1 MQPVA
6 PKPKYDEAG
15 NEIPVRKEDHIPYVF
30 LKRSGTY
37 RMAVESNS
45 GITRRLNHVI
55 DTLGNYLNNQ
65 KNYLEVLENEKTS
78 LQQDL
83 EKKEDSYALQ
93 IQVLMAELQQLD
105 EELGV
110 NAA

>member
-1 MQPVA
+1 M
-6 PKPKYDEAG
+6 E
-15 NEIPVRKEDHIPYVF
+15 
-30 LKRSGTY
+30 
-37 RMAVESNS
+37 VESLS
-45 GITRRLNHVI
+45 GITRRLNHAI
-55 DTLGNYLNNQ
+55 DGLANTLKHQQDQLT
-65 KNYLEVLENEKTS
+65 VLENEQAA

-83 EKKEDSYALQ
+83 EKMEDSYALQ

>member
-1 MQPVA
+1 
-6 PKPKYDEAG
+6 
-15 NEIPVRKEDHIPYVF
+15 
-30 LKRSGTY
+30 
-37 RMAVESNS
+37 MAVESNS